1 MANFPDVT
9 VGKQLIVGEGNPF
22 ALGVGPMHKLE
33 DLVTLKVHL
42 FLVILDHFHSCRE
55 L

>member
-22 ALGVGPMHKLE
+22 ALGVGQAQIRGSSYIEGPSIFG
-33 DLVTLKVHL
+33 DPGP
-42 FLVILDHFHSCRE
+42 FPFCRE